1 MPKKSKRKE
10 GDPKPDPEWVKKGAE
25 RAQPLIDA
33 WDAKVDKLKLD
44 KATFKDFRAKLIPL
58 FRDLVTDFACATALS
73 LNHDDEIKSGVELV
87 TEEARKHFEHIYKN
101 FEIGQSNFDAI
112 REELSDL
119 YNQNPTRQKRE
130 INPGEGGRHM
140 GLQLKPET
148 EDDMVDVV
156 DNLEFYTDLII
167 TSADNNPHADI
178 VHMGILMMREVKL
191 IKDWVY
197 SIDFGRAPEIP
208 KRATAE
214 A

>member
-1 MPKKSKRKE
+1 MPKKSNQKE
-10 GDPKPDPEWVKKGAE
+10 EDPKTDPEWVKQGTE

-33 WDAKVDKLKLD
+33 WDAKIDKLKLD

-58 FRDLVTDFACATALS
+58 FKDLVTDFACATALG
-73 LNHDDEIKSGVELV
+73 LNQDDHIKSGVDLV
-87 TEEARKHFEHIYKN
+87 AEESAKHFEHIYKG
-101 FEIGQSNFDAI
+101 FKIGQCNFDAI

-119 YNQNPTRQKRE
+119 YNQNPTRQKCE
-130 INPGEGGRHM
+130 INPGKEGRHM

-178 VHMGILMMREVKL
+178 VQMGILMMREVRL

-197 SIDFGRAPEIP
+197 SIDFGRASEIP
-208 KRATAE
+208 KRAIAE